1 MEAAISCRGGFVPRT
16 EHARPGWN
24 RHRQGVGRGGWFG
37 AVMGEPDNRVKD
49 MRSRLSWGT
58 VLVAAGIAGGRIL
71 AQEGTPPAD
80 PAEAGPQAPGRSSAA
95 LPSGVDDRSGS
106 LPFEVG
112 ERLAYRVSWA
122 ETLEAGTAELRV
134 TSRGSKGSGA
144 YRLALDASSTPAM
157 ASVYRLQLQC
167 ASLFDPHQG
176 ISREYRRSFKEND
189 RTVRDRV
196 VFNPAGK
203 TARYVDSSQ
212 QVNRLTIQLGAQDPV
227 SAIYLV
233 RTLGLKPGIRVLFPI
248 VEGGETY
255 QADVKVAGSELI
267 STALGSF
274 SAHRVEAVL
283 RRGGSL
289 MRDKKMTFW
298 FTNDTRRIPVL
309 ASVSLPFGSLL
320 VELTSAD

>member
-1 MEAAISCRGGFVPRT
+1 MRESGLKDLTFRIAES
-16 EHARPGWN
+16 
-24 RHRQGVGRGGWFG
+24 FG
-37 AVMGEPDNRVKD
+37 AGDPKTRVKG
-49 MRSRLSWGT
+49 MSGKLGWGMM
-58 VLVAAGIAGGRIL
+58 VLAAGIAGGSIL
-71 AQEGTPPAD
+71 AQEGTPPAGSIET
-80 PAEAGPQAPGRSSAA
+80 PPQASGRSSTA
-95 LPSGVDDRSGS
+95 LPSEVDGRSGS

-134 TSRGSKGSGA
+134 TSRSSKSSGA
-144 YRLALDASSTPAM
+144 YRLVLDASSTPAM
-157 ASVYRLQLQC
+157 ASVYQLQLLC
-167 ASLFDPHQG
+167 SSLFDPHRG
-176 ISREYRRSFKEND
+176 ISREYRRSFKENG

-196 VFNPAGK
+196 VFNPGGG
-203 TARYVDSSQ
+203 TASYVDSRK
-212 QVNRLTIQLGAQDPV
+212 QVNKLTIQLGAQDPV

-233 RTLGLKPGIRVLFPI
+233 RTLGIKPGLRILFPV

-255 QADVKVAGSELI
+255 EADVRVAGSELI

-274 SAHRVEAVL
+274 AAHRVEAVL

-298 FTNDTRRIPVL
+298 FTSDPRRIPVL

-320 VELTSAD
+320 VELTSAS

>member
-1 MEAAISCRGGFVPRT
+1 MGGRLL
-16 EHARPGWN
+16 W
-24 RHRQGVGRGGWFG
+24 GV
-37 AVMGEPDNRVKD
+37 M
-49 MRSRLSWGT
+49 
-58 VLVAAGIAGGRIL
+58 VLAAGIAGGSVL
-71 AQEGTPPAD
+71 AEEGTPAAD
-80 PAEAGPQAPGRSSAA
+80 PTEAAPPASDRSSAA
-95 LPSGVDDRSGS
+95 FPSGMDGRSAP

-122 ETLEAGTAELRV
+122 EVLEAGTAELRV
-134 TSRGSKGSGA
+134 TSGGSKGLGA

-157 ASVYRLQLQC
+157 ASVYRLQFQC
-167 ASLFDPHQG
+167 SSLFDPHQG
-176 ISREYRRSFKEND
+176 ISREYRRSFKENGRIVRE
-189 RTVRDRV
+189 RT
-196 VFNPAGK
+196 VFNPARK
-203 TARYVDSSQ
+203 TARVVDSSQ

-233 RTLGLKPGIRVLFPI
+233 RTLGLKPGLRVLFPI

-255 QADVKVAGSELI
+255 EADVRVAGSELI

-274 SAHRVEAVL
+274 AAHRVEAVL

-298 FTNDTRRIPVL
+298 FTSDTRRIPVL

-320 VELTSAD
+320 VELTSASKAQ

>member
-1 MEAAISCRGGFVPRT
+1 MSG
-16 EHARPGWN
+16 
-24 RHRQGVGRGGWFG
+24 RHW
-37 AVMGEPDNRVKD
+37 
-49 MRSRLSWGT
+49 WGIP
-58 VLVAAGIAGGRIL
+58 VLAAGIAGGSIW

-80 PAEAGPQAPGRSSAA
+80 PAEAGPQDTGRSSTA
-95 LPSGVDDRSGS
+95 LPSGVDGRSAP

-122 ETLEAGTAELRV
+122 EVLEAGTAELRV
-134 TSRGSKGSGA
+134 TSGGSKGSGA

-157 ASVYRLQLQC
+157 ASVYRLQFQC
-167 ASLFDPHQG
+167 SSLFDPRQG
-176 ISREYRRSFKEND
+176 ISREYRRSFKENG
-189 RTVRDRV
+189 RTVRDRI
-196 VFNPAGK
+196 VFNPARNA
-203 TARYVDSSQ
+203 ARYVDSSR

-227 SAIYLV
+227 SAIYLL
-233 RTLGLKPGIRVLFPI
+233 RTLGLKPGLRVLFPI

-255 QADVKVAGSELI
+255 QADVSVAGSELI

-274 SAHRVEAVL
+274 TAHRVEAVL

-298 FTNDTRRIPVL
+298 FTSDPRRIPVL

-320 VELTSAD
+320 VELISAR

>member
-1 MEAAISCRGGFVPRT
+1 M
-16 EHARPGWN
+16 ARD
-24 RHRQGVGRGGWFG
+24 GRS
-37 AVMGEPDNRVKD
+37 DNRVEG
-49 MRSRLSWGT
+49 MSGRLPWGMM
-58 VLVAAGIAGGRIL
+58 VLAAGIAGGSIL
-71 AQEGTPPAD
+71 AREGTPPAG
-80 PAEAGPQAPGRSSAA
+80 PTEAAPRDSGRSRTA
-95 LPSGVDDRSGS
+95 LSSGVEGRPGS

-134 TSRGSKGSGA
+134 TSGGSKGSGA
-144 YRLALDASSTPAM
+144 YRLVLDATSAPAM

-167 ASLFDPHQG
+167 SSLFDPHRG
-176 ISREYRRSFKEND
+176 ISREYRRSFKENG
-189 RTVRDRV
+189 RTVRDSV
-196 VFNPAGK
+196 VFNPAGG
-203 TARYVDSSQ
+203 TARYVDSGK

-233 RTLGLKPGIRVLFPI
+233 RTLGLKPGLRVLFPI
-248 VEGGETY
+248 VEGGVTY
-255 QADVKVAGSELI
+255 EADIRVAGSELI

-274 SAHRVEAVL
+274 AAHRVEAVL

-298 FTNDTRRIPVL
+298 FTSDPRRIPVL

-320 VELTSAD
+320 VELTSAN